1 MIENTNLQ
9 QDAQQDS
16 KISKIKKNIEKKF
29 SFNLTSERKQEIAE
43 KIIEDSH
50 IDKLYWSQLVVA
62 CMLATL

>member
-1 MIENTNLQ
+1 MKDIFK
-9 QDAQQDS
+9 S
-16 KISKIKKNIEKKF
+16 RF